1 MLLYKI
7 IVPIISLAFIVYSFN
22 KYRLG
27 KNTLIE
33 TILWSLIW
41 VAIASI
47 AIFPDFITDNLALI
61 FGIKSNINAIIFL
74 GLKVLFFIQY
84 NLFVAIKRQNK
95 TITELVK
102 KIALQEQDK
111 KQ

>member
-7 IVPIISLAFIVYSFN
+7 IVPIISLAFIVYSIN
-22 KYRLG
+22 QYRLG

-47 AIFPDFITDNLALI
+47 AIFPDFITDKLARI
-61 FGIKSNINAIIFL
+61 FGIKSNITSDVKSDVTSDVKIDITIDITKQKLFIIL
-74 GLKVLFFIQY
+74 LSLH
-84 NLFVAIKRQNK
+84 
-95 TITELVK
+95 
-102 KIALQEQDK
+102 
-111 KQ
+111 